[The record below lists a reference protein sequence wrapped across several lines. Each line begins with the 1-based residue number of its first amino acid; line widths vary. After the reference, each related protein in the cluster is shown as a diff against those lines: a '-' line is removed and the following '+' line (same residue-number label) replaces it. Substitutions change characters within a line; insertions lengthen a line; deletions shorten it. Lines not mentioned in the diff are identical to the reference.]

1 MPGSNR
7 SFNARWLLTVV
18 APPLVAALMCGA
30 AIRCGSKKTKTTS
43 LPSTQA
49 SQSSA
54 PSSAGPAGPILLSGG
69 GSEATEQFTLAQ
81 GVAVSQ
87 MTYSGGTRFRAEM
100 LDASGQVVDVL
111 ADVTSNLTGSTATG
125 VSAGKYSVNVTA
137 VGAWEIDIVQSM
149 PQVVPFTPLA
159 FTGTQPVATPYF
171 QSSGKNT
178 NFTMNFT
185 GTLKF
190 TVKLLNSTGQ
200 TVQVIADV
208 TGPYN
213 ATAVVP
219 LASGVRYLIDVEA
232 AGAWT
237 INVN

>member
-1 MPGSNR
+1 
-7 SFNARWLLTVV
+7 
-18 APPLVAALMCGA
+18 MCGA
-30 AIRCGSKKTKTTS
+30 AIGCGSKKAKTTS
-43 LPSTQA
+43 LPSTQPT
-49 SQSSA
+49 QSSA
-54 PSSAGPAGPILLSGG
+54 PSSAAPPTGPILLSGG
-69 GSEATEQFTLAQ
+69 GSETTEQFTLAQ

-125 VSAGKYSVNVTA
+125 VSAGQYSVNVTA
-137 VGAWEIDIVQSM
+137 VGAWEIDIVQSV

-178 NFTMNFT
+178 NFAMNFT
-185 GTLKF
+185 GTSKF